1 MKSKYFEDEEVI
13 GLVFNEE
20 GSTLGDQ
27 AVAQVKEE
35 LKNRGEKHGNVYFIN
50 PYDLKEAVEK
60 VGGILNV
67 KLDFDAK
74 KAVAKAKAEADKE
87 LKEAKEKGETLF
99 IGIPSDSYAKQT
111 EAVKL
116 WNKLTKSIY
125 FSVFRD
131 SDNKAY
137 SRYKY
142 SATKKD
148 VIRDAKKKGI
158 EFVIGDFIL

>member
-1 MKSKYFEDEEVI
+1 MKTFKEYLEEA
-13 GLVFNEE
+13 
-20 GSTLGDQ
+20 SSLGTQ
-27 AVAQVKEE
+27 SVAKVKEE
-35 LKNRGEKHGNVYFIN
+35 LRKAGEKHGSVYFID

-67 KLDFDAK
+67 KMSFDAK
-74 KAVAKAKAEADKE
+74 KAVAEAKKEAEAKVAKAKKEGKPFFISVPAE
-87 LKEAKEKGETLF
+87 
-99 IGIPSDSYAKQT
+99 SYQKSS

-116 WNKLTKSIY
+116 FQKLGNAIY

-131 SDNKAY
+131 SDNKAE

-142 SATKKD
+142 AAKKED
-148 VIRDAKKKGI
+148 VIKEAKKKGI